1 MEKAMTQVG
10 DTTAPK
16 ALSGIRVVDFT
27 WVRAGPWA
35 TRWLGALGAE
45 VIKVEWP
52 LREFGRAGGPANT
65 PPGIQPSLNTSG
77 HFNDTNANKL
87 SLSLNVR
94 SPRGIEIIKKLI
106 SESDVVVENYS
117 ADVLESWGLGYEEL
131 KKLSPNIVYVSMS
144 GFGHTGRDKHYTT
157 FGPSAQA
164 LSGMTFASGLPNQ
177 PPAGWGWS
185 YLDDTGGM
193 YIAFYTM
200 AAIFHRKMTGQGQ
213 HVDMGQMVMGAT
225 LNGPALLDM
234 TINGRKSQ
242 REGYPSGNRAHWP
255 GTPQLS
261 NYRGQTVAP
270 HNSYRTKGGD
280 YNDWCT
286 IACFS
291 DQEWLNLVG
300 LMGSP
305 AWASNGKFATVQ
317 GRLQHQEE
325 LDQGI
330 ETWSLTLE
338 KYELMKRCQASG
350 VRAMPVQSN
359 EDRAEHDPQLRE
371 RGMYQEV
378 EHPVLGSW
386 RLQNAPFKLSET
398 PAVNHRHGPLIG
410 QDNREILMGL
420 LGMSQ
425 EELSS
430 GYEDG
435 TFWPKEMER
444 YPYQEELIR

>member
-1 MEKAMTQVG
+1 MTPVK
-10 DTTAPK
+10 TTDSVTPRVLA
-16 ALSGIRVVDFT
+16 GIRVVDFT

-52 LREFGRAGGPANT
+52 LREFGRAGGAAGT
-65 PPGIQPSLNTSG
+65 PPGIQISLNSSG

-94 SPRGIEIIKKLI
+94 SPRGMDIIRNLI
-106 SESDVVVENYS
+106 SKSDLVVENYS
-117 ADVLESWGLGYEEL
+117 AEVLEDWGLGYDEL
-131 KKLSPNIVYVSMS
+131 KKLRSDIIYVSMS

-164 LSGMTFASGLPNQ
+164 LSGMTFASGLPGQ

-193 YIAFYTM
+193 YIAFYAL

-213 HVDMGQMVMGAT
+213 HVDMGQMVMGTT

-242 REGYPSGNRAHWP
+242 REGYPPGNRAHWP
-255 GTPQLS
+255 GTPMLN
-261 NYRGQTVAP
+261 NYRGSMIAP
-270 HNSYRTKGGD
+270 HNGYRTKGGG
-280 YNDWCT
+280 YNDWCA
-286 IACFS
+286 IACYT
-291 DQEWLNLVG
+291 DQEWQNLVS

-305 AWASNGKFATVQ
+305 PWAKNQNLSTTP
-317 GRLQHQEE
+317 GRLERQEE
-325 LDQGI
+325 MDQGI
-330 ETWSLTLE
+330 ESWTLTLE
-338 KYELMKRCQASG
+338 KYELMELCQAAG

-359 EDRAEHDPQLRE
+359 EDRAEHDPQLRD
-371 RGMYQEV
+371 RGMYKEV

-386 RLQNAPFKLSET
+386 
-398 PAVNHRHGPLIG
+398 PL
-410 QDNREILMGL
+410 
-420 LGMSQ
+420 
-425 EELSS
+425 
-430 GYEDG
+430 
-435 TFWPKEMER
+435 
-444 YPYQEELIR
+444 